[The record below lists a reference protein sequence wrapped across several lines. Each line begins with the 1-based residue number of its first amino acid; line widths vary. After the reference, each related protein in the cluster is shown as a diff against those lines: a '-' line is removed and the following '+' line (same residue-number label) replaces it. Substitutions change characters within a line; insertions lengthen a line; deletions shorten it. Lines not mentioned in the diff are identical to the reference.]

1 MATIKDVAKL
11 AGVALSTASYALNGD
26 SKVSAK
32 TKAKVLDA
40 ARELNYRKNG
50 FAMDLKRSR
59 TNTIALILTDLSG
72 PYYSELIRSV
82 QDVALANGY
91 DLIACSSMGGRDST
105 AVRFLREKRVDGA
118 IILAHNIH
126 DDILVE
132 SAGDRFPIIV
142 MDRQLTSNHLV
153 NVLVDG
159 EQGGY
164 LATRHL
170 IQKGHKTIAYISGPS
185 NSYDNALRYQG
196 YLRAMQEAGLE
207 EKSKWRLSGN
217 FVREGGYSATKMM
230 VMQGELPSAVFYG
243 NDEMAIGGLK
253 AFEESGISVP
263 NDISVIGFDDI
274 QLSEYVHP
282 PLTTVRQPKHEAG
295 SLAGHLLF
303 QMLNGEAV
311 NPSYTLTIDL
321 VERESVRSVEVQSGN
336 QPA

>member
-32 TKAKVLDA
+32 TKAKVLEA

-91 DLIACSSMGGRDST
+91 DLIACSSMGGGDST

-118 IILAHNIH
+118 IVLAHNID
-126 DDILVE
+126 DDILVQ
-132 SAGDRFPIIV
+132 SAGSRFPVIV
-142 MDRQLTSNHLV
+142 MDRQLSGDHLV
-153 NVLVDG
+153 SVLVDG

-164 LATRHL
+164 LATRRL
-170 IQKGHKTIAYISGPS
+170 IRAGHENIAYISGPS

-196 YLRAMQEAGLE
+196 YLRAMREAGLI
-207 EKSKWRLSGN
+207 EKSKWRLNGN
-217 FVREGGYSATKMM
+217 FVREGGFSATKMM
-230 VMQGELPSAVFYG
+230 IMQGELPSAVFYG

-263 NDISVIGFDDI
+263 GDVSVIGFDDI
-274 QLSEYVHP
+274 QLSEYIQP
-282 PLTTVRQPKHEAG
+282 PLTTIRQPKHEAG

-303 QMLNGEAV
+303 QMLNGESV

-321 VERESVRSVEVQSGN
+321 VERGSVGS
-336 QPA
+336 P